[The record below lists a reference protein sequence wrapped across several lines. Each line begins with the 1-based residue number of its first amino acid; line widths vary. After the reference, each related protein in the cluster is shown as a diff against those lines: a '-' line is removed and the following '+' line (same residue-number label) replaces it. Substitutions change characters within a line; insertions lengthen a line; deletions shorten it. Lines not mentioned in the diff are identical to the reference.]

1 MSEPKM
7 FYSIPEAAKLSGVS
21 RTTLWGWVKSGH
33 IKALVTPGGHH
44 RILKEEVD
52 RILTENPVPQ
62 QQSATHQKTVLIV
75 DDDPHMQK
83 ILQARLSRM
92 NFYAE
97 TASDGFEA
105 GVKIVELIPDLVI
118 LDLFMP
124 GIDGFEVCRKIKE
137 KKELAQ
143 TKILAMSGF
152 DSPENREN
160 ILKLGADCFLPKSA
174 DISTIIER
182 IGELLIPDK
191 LIRN

>member
-1 MSEPKM
+1 MGESKI

-44 RILKEEVD
+44 RILKEEVE
-52 RILTENPVPQ
+52 RILKEN
-62 QQSATHQKTVLIV
+62 QSFHQSVKHQITVLIV
-75 DDDPHMQK
+75 DDDPQMQK

-92 NFYAE
+92 NLYVE

-105 GVKIVELIPDLVI
+105 GIKIVELIPDLVI

-137 KKELAQ
+137 KKELSH

-152 DSPENREN
+152 DFPENRER
-160 ILKLGADCFLPKSA
+160 ILKLGADCFLAKSA
-174 DISTIIER
+174 DISTLIER
-182 IGELLIPDK
+182 IEELLMPDK
-191 LIRN
+191 LSTN